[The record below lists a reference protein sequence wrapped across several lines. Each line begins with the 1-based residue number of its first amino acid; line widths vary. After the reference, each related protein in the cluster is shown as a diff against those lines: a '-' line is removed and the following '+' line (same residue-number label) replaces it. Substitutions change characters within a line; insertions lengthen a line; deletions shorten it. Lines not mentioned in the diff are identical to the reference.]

1 MTERVLSARE
11 SVFLRF
17 KRGDGVAFKFYF
29 DKYYNNIVGFCVQFL
44 HDEDK
49 AKSVAQEAFI
59 KLWLNKEKISKK
71 TGIPAFLY
79 TAAKSNCL
87 NLIRHN
93 KVVSKYRDFKLQEK
107 ERQLSQE
114 VLHALNFDSMNLT
127 ELKETID
134 KAIQDLPER
143 CREVFIKRRIENKKN
158 KEIAEELGVSVKA
171 VEANMTRATK
181 ELNLKLAHYLSVF
194 FVIVFNNS

>member
-1 MTERVLSARE
+1 MERVLSARE

-17 KRGDGVAFKFYF
+17 KRGDEVAFKFYF

-59 KLWLNKEKISKK
+59 KLWLNREKVSKK

-79 TAAKSNCL
+79 TAAKSKCL
-87 NLIRHN
+87 NQIRHN
-93 KVVSKYRDFKLQEK
+93 KVVSKYKDFKLQEK
-107 ERQLSQE
+107 EQQLNQE
-114 VLHALNFDSMNLT
+114 VLQALNFDSMNLT

-158 KEIAEELGVSVKA
+158 REIAEELGVSVKA
-171 VEANMTRATK
+171 VEANMTRAIK
-181 ELNLKLAHYLSVF
+181 ELNIKLAHYLSVF
-194 FVIVFNNS
+194 L